1 MFKKRLIVDIADA
14 KVSNDPTDVLV
25 TYALGSCIGVCF
37 YDPTAQIGG
46 MLHYQLPDSKEDSQR
61 ADERP
66 LMFADTG
73 VKLVVD
79 RMVSMGAKKK
89 RMQVKIAGGAATEHA
104 PQGFNIGKRNQL
116 AIKKV
121 LWQNGM
127 LIDAADIGGSS
138 PRNMYMN
145 IADGSVT
152 VRCIGR
158 EKQLKRH
165 KTEHKH
171 IVNAR

>member
-14 KVSNDPTDVLV
+14 KASNDPTDVLA
-25 TYALGSCIGVCF
+25 TYSLGSCIGVCF
-37 YDPTAQIGG
+37 YDPAAQIGG

-61 ADERP
+61 AEERP
-66 LMFADTG
+66 LMYADTG
-73 VKLVVD
+73 VEWLIEQ
-79 RMVSMGAKKK
+79 MVSLGAKKK
-89 RMQVKIAGGAATEHA
+89 RMNVKIAGGAAMAHGPE
-104 PQGFNIGKRNQL
+104 GFNIGKRNQL

-127 LIDAADIGGSS
+127 LIDAADVGGSS

-158 EKQLKRH
+158 EKQLKKAERR
-165 KTEHKH
+165 T
-171 IVNAR
+171 VRSW